1 MVGQNT
7 VLTSTLS
14 LVDLPAM
21 NSEVRQP
28 HRPGA
33 DDANWVVWLW

>member
-1 MVGQNT
+1 
-7 VLTSTLS
+7 
-14 LVDLPAM
+14 M

-33 DDANWVVWLW
+33 DDADWVVWLWRTAIEDTVLATANTF